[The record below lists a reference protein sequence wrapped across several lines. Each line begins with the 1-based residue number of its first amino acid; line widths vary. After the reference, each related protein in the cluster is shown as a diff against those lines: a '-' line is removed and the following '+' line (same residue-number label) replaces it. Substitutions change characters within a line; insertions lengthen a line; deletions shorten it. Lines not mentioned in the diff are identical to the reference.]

1 MRGIGGNIKA
11 TIQVNTTEKNA
22 IGESVKGWHDVQ
34 NLTGWLDLAAGKSGY
49 SSFNAKIQES
59 THIFIG
65 DYVPLDSRITVE
77 NSRMIVKGKAYDIM
91 LLDNPME
98 LEEGSQW
105 EIYLKYTGGR

>member
-1 MRGIGGNIKA
+1 MKGVGGNINA
-11 TIQVNTTEKNA
+11 TIQVNTTVKNA
-22 IGESVKGWHDVQ
+22 IGESVKEWQDVQ
-34 NLTGWLDLAAGKSGY
+34 TLHGWLDLAAGKSSY
-49 SSFNAKIQES
+49 SSFYAKIQES

-65 DYVPLDSRITVE
+65 DYVPLDSRITAE

-98 LEEGSQW
+98 MESGSQW